1 MGAPRLA
8 HRGTAV
14 GGAMNVVAFYRH
26 GARHPQAQV
35 CAACEVRQSALFGA
49 LDNDGLD
56 RIHTRIEGLSI
67 PADGLVHA
75 RGRAGE
81 AVFTVRSG
89 LVRFER
95 YNERGDRR
103 IVRLAGRGDLI
114 GQEALMRRP
123 CLDEAIACTPV
134 ELCRIPRSLID
145 ELGHQG
151 GALPLELLQRLQGA
165 LEQAEAWAAE
175 LCAGSARRRLLR
187 LLLRLADHADAQG
200 TIWLPRR
207 DEMGAMLD
215 MTIETASRLVSS
227 LRREGILHEVTLAR
241 TARLNV
247 PALHLALKVI
257 DAG

>member
-1 MGAPRLA
+1 
-8 HRGTAV
+8 
-14 GGAMNVVAFYRH
+14 
-26 GARHPQAQV
+26 
-35 CAACEVRQSALFGA
+35 
-49 LDNDGLD
+49 
-56 RIHTRIEGLSI
+56 
-67 PADGLVHA
+67 
-75 RGRAGE
+75 
-81 AVFTVRSG
+81 
-89 LVRFER
+89 
-95 YNERGDRR
+95 
-103 IVRLAGRGDLI
+103 VRLAGRGDLI